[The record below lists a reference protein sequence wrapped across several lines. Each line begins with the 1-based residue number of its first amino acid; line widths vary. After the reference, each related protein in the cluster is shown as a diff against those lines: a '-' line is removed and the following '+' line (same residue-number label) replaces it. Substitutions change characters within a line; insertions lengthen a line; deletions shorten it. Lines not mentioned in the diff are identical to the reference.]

1 MSPVCVSITPSK
13 ESVIGIVNDAEK
25 EIEELIY
32 GLVYQLA
39 SSTPERSK
47 EFSYYCEILS
57 KDDKFM
63 KAVEEIYESRHKGFE
78 TGYKKL
84 KNRS

>member
-1 MSPVCVSITPSK
+1 
-13 ESVIGIVNDAEK
+13 
-25 EIEELIY
+25 
-32 GLVYQLA
+32 LA

-84 KNRS
+84 KNKS